1 MNSFNLY
8 REAKDQYE
16 KLIPEKND
24 GLILLSIYEKYN
36 DKDFTEENIISIIT
50 KVFKDQGNES
60 SRTEYN
66 RNNAIILR
74 FQESFLWRNS
84 SKKTY
89 QFKKYGLELCQNIE
103 KRLIEKYNPAKIKR
117 FFAELHKSLIENIE
131 ENRNFNEWI
140 EDHFELR
147 LPELTSQ
154 IEILDQ
160 QVNESVKDFKAGIN
174 SEEQDALDVLKGI
187 EIRLEIIKDQA
198 FELRNAFQISYDID
212 DLLISVLEE
221 NKVQNNTSSIYR
233 VQNFHDN
240 SRSQLEQVSKRI
252 EKIKPRI
259 REFIYDFNKKNFD
272 RKTNKF
278 INYLLEQSI
287 VLQEGSSKK
296 IQLPDNLSRLII
308 KSTIHNPKLSVIPIR
323 QISSKQP
330 IKVIRREVNVVK
342 RKELLEKTLKWKQDK
357 ERISYWTKLAFQ
369 ELEAKG
375 VLDFTSFFFK
385 ILKDDQLTI
394 AVKTAHNIIRK
405 KTTYRNKYKVE
416 IKKEAVQSTSKKG
429 ISLWQ
434 MKLQK
439 K

>member
-1 MNSFNLY
+1 MDSFNLY

-24 GLILLSIYEKYN
+24 GLILLSLYAKYK
-36 DKDFTEENIISIIT
+36 DKDSTEENIISSIT

-60 SRTEYN
+60 LRTEYN

-74 FQESFLWRNS
+74 FQESFLWRNA

-131 ENRNFNEWI
+131 QNRDFDEWI
-140 EDHFELR
+140 EDHFEVR

-160 QVNESVKDFKAGIN
+160 QVNESVKDFKTGIR
-174 SEEQDALDVLKGI
+174 SDDKGILDVLKGV
-187 EIRLEIIKDQA
+187 EIRLEVIKEQA
-198 FELRNAFQISYDID
+198 SELRNAFQISYDID
-212 DLLISVLEE
+212 DLLIGLLEE
-221 NKVQNNTSSIYR
+221 NKGQNYISNIYR

-278 INYLLEQSI
+278 IDYLLQQS
-287 VLQEGSSKK
+287 VVVREGSSKK
-296 IQLPDNLSRLII
+296 VQLPDNLSSLIV
-308 KSTIHNPKLSVIPIR
+308 KSTTHNLKFNVIPLREISPKLPIEVTKR
-323 QISSKQP
+323 
-330 IKVIRREVNVVK
+330 KVDVQK
-342 RKELLEKTLKWKQDK
+342 RKELLEKTLKWKRDK
-357 ERISYWTKLAFQ
+357 ERISYWTNLALK
-369 ELEAKG
+369 ELEAQDTF
-375 VLDFTSFFFK
+375 DFTPFFFK
-385 ILKDDQLTI
+385 ILEEDQLTI

-405 KTTYRNKYKVE
+405 NTAYRNNYNVDI
-416 IKKEAVQSTSKKG
+416 IKEPVYDTVKKG

-434 MKLQK
+434 MTIQK